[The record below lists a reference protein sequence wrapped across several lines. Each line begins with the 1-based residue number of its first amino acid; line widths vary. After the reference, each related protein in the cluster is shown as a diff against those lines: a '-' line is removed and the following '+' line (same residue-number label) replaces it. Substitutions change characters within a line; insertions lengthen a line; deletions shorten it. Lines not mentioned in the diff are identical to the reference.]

1 MNSGKLQKILYWLST
16 GVIFLLLGWSVF
28 GYVFLHDMM
37 AGFFIKFGYPTYII
51 YPLAGLKLL
60 ALLIL
65 ITNKYNNLKEMVY
78 GAYFINMLLA
88 TSAHMSVGDTPY
100 HAYLGLIAL
109 ITSYALSNK
118 VSGKPV
124 KNLFA

>member
-118 VSGKPV
+118 VRGKPV